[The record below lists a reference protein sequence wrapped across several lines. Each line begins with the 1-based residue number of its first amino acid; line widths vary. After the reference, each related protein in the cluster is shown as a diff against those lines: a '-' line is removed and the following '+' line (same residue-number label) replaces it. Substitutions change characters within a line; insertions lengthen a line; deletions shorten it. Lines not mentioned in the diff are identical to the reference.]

1 MPAADHP
8 PNSFRPV
15 YPWVGGG
22 YPRYVGND
30 RGANNY
36 NQHQG
41 QNLSTS
47 IGKIPQVNHTYA
59 YFDGAFGLMNEHGLG
74 MAESTCTSRVTGA
87 LPRPQGKALFYTDE
101 LGRIALERTKTAR
114 DAILLM
120 GKLAYDEGFYG
131 EDNVEGTGESFIVVD
146 NIETWVFHVLPSDAN
161 GSSAVWAAQRVPNGH
176 VTVVPNIFIIREMDL
191 SDTKNYL
198 ASPNLH
204 SLAKTNGWWNGTAPF
219 DFTKAYS
226 GGEYNHRY
234 YSGRRW
240 WGAMKL
246 LVPSATFPPTYKN
259 LRDDAPYPFSVPVPS
274 ASASTINAQH
284 VQSVMRSFYENTTFD
299 MTVGLAS
306 GPFGNPNRY
315 DGELARPGQPGIA
328 GSWERSISIYRT
340 DYSHVI
346 EIDPALP
353 SNVGATLWFGP
364 VMAAT
369 TCYVPFLAGQD
380 TIPESYGQGHKGGLV
395 DRSSAMW
402 AFRYVQQLVNIRWDR
417 MMTDVREMQHVLEHR
432 GVQHVQVKASQLPAD
447 QRNGT
452 RLAALSNAHASFVTQ
467 TWWMLADVLM
477 AKYSDGNVYRGN
489 SEYGPGAANPAGYPV
504 WWLKAVGYPNG
515 PPPPLNGVVMESGRN

>member
-1 MPAADHP
+1 M
-8 PNSFRPV
+8 
-15 YPWVGGG
+15 GGG

-198 ASPNLH
+198 DWHKAF
-204 SLAKTNGWWNGTAPF
+204 F
-219 DFTKAYS
+219 D
-226 GGEYNHRY
+226 
-234 YSGRRW
+234 
-240 WGAMKL
+240 L
-246 LVPSATFPPTYKN
+246 
-259 LRDDAPYPFSVPVPS
+259 
-274 ASASTINAQH
+274 
-284 VQSVMRSFYENTTFD
+284 
-299 MTVGLAS
+299 
-306 GPFGNPNRY
+306 
-315 DGELARPGQPGIA
+315 
-328 GSWERSISIYRT
+328 
-340 DYSHVI
+340 
-346 EIDPALP
+346 
-353 SNVGATLWFGP
+353 
-364 VMAAT
+364 
-369 TCYVPFLAGQD
+369 
-380 TIPESYGQGHKGGLV
+380 
-395 DRSSAMW
+395 
-402 AFRYVQQLVNIRWDR
+402 
-417 MMTDVREMQHVLEHR
+417 
-432 GVQHVQVKASQLPAD
+432 
-447 QRNGT
+447 
-452 RLAALSNAHASFVTQ
+452 
-467 TWWMLADVLM
+467 
-477 AKYSDGNVYRGN
+477 
-489 SEYGPGAANPAGYPV
+489 
-504 WWLKAVGYPNG
+504 
-515 PPPPLNGVVMESGRN
+515 